1 MKNLLKFLTGDND
14 LNPVD
19 YKTLFSK
26 SFNRSR
32 TLVYFDNLP
41 IPFLWTRVL
50 IFMAILGLVSYLNT
64 LYVGAYA
71 FAWLTL
77 IVSSI
82 IPITISVFLF
92 EMIKVKKIDMLSS
105 VIIFVIGI
113 TLSFFL
119 VGQLAFNSQNEILDT
134 ALLAP
139 IIEEI
144 AKFLTVFIMIK
155 YLKIKQISYA
165 IFVGYLIGAGFQVAE
180 TMGYATFWGL
190 LDYFRFDNLGFDV
203 LFTRSIYGFNSH
215 GLWTALHAIGIMIS
229 LNKKNNI
236 YIIKWSLIAVILHA
250 LWNFIAVINIPT
262 GMSELLL
269 AILQFLFIPISML
282 IIKVSIHDAKK
293 EEPILEEIYA

>member
-1 MKNLLKFLTGDND
+1 MNKLLKILTGDDNI
-14 LNPVD
+14 NSVD
-19 YKTLFSK
+19 YNTLFSK
-26 SFNRSR
+26 SFNRSK

-50 IFMAILGLVSYLNT
+50 LFMSILGLVSYLNT

-77 IVSSI
+77 IISSI
-82 IPITISVFLF
+82 IPITISVFLY
-92 EMIKVKKIDMLSS
+92 EMIKDKKIDMLSS

-134 ALLAP
+134 AILAP
-139 IIEEI
+139 IIEEV

-165 IFVGYLIGAGFQVAE
+165 IFVGYLVGAGFQVAE

-203 LFTRSIYGFNSH
+203 LFTRSLYSFNSH
-215 GLWTALHAIGIMIS
+215 ALWTALHAIGIMIT
-229 LNKKNNI
+229 LNKKNNLFI
-236 YIIKWSLIAVILHA
+236 LKWSIMAVILHA

-269 AILQFLFIPISML
+269 AILQFLFVPIIML

-293 EEPILEEIYA
+293 EESLSEEIYA